1 MVRTPAE
8 ALRLTKELQANLIR
22 ISSNFLAE
30 QNIRE
35 ARERLQKIHLE
46 LTKLESVAICDNNKA
61 GRIPI
66 KIHTTFH

>member
-1 MVRTPAE
+1 MVRTPTE

-35 ARERLQKIHLE
+35 ARERLQMIQLE
-46 LTKLESVAICDNNKA
+46 LTKLERVAIGDTNKA